1 MTFLSGTS
9 VCSLERLQIH
19 ILFQELLQRRCT
31 IQCKK
36 QILNNY
42 SNSCV
47 QNAMAKNQNL
57 PVSKVIFLWST
68 YSLHQPR
75 PQNVCSCLWNPCWYL
90 IAATKKVKRPSPAV
104 HSLKEDDSF
113 SHRVIEW
120 CLFGF
125 VLICF
130 EMINVTFPAWNGIWN
145 FFNYRLKNNLNSSLF
160 SGKAALIFF
169 LPRGIVCLSCWWLAW
184 TLAYG
189 LQETYKVT
197 YQEIY
202 FLSPEFLDCPQV
214 KKCQIFI

>member
-9 VCSLERLQIH
+9 ACSLERLQIH

-42 SNSCV
+42 NNSCV

-68 YSLHQPR
+68 YSLHQLR

-90 IAATKKVKRPSPAV
+90 IAATKKVKWSSPAV

-113 SHRVIEW
+113 FSQSYRMLSIWLCPNLFWNDKCHFSSLKW
-120 CLFGF
+120 CLK
-125 VLICF
+125 
-130 EMINVTFPAWNGIWN
+130 
-145 FFNYRLKNNLNSSLF
+145 FFQ
-160 SGKAALIFF
+160 
-169 LPRGIVCLSCWWLAW
+169 
-184 TLAYG
+184 
-189 LQETYKVT
+189 LQAQK
-197 YQEIY
+197 
-202 FLSPEFLDCPQV
+202 
-214 KKCQIFI
+214 

>member
-9 VCSLERLQIH
+9 ACSLERLQIH

-90 IAATKKVKRPSPAV
+90 IAATKKVKWPSPAV

-145 FFNYRLKNNLNSSLF
+145 FSSYRLKNNLNSSLF

-169 LPRGIVCLSCWWLAW
+169 LPRAW

-189 LQETYKVT
+189 CRKL
-197 YQEIY
+197 
-202 FLSPEFLDCPQV
+202 
-214 KKCQIFI
+214 KKLLTKKSTSWAQNFWIVLK